1 MVGAEGTRV
10 GVYFGIFPVSN
21 SQELRAFKLSSAF
34 WTVRTTPH
42 YRHTKDSMA
51 YFTSTNMS
59 TLFGTGVL
67 LTNPSA
73 NSAEPRAT
81 GRSCPEK
88 GPGQVLISS

>member
-1 MVGAEGTRV
+1 MVGAEGTRA

-42 YRHTKDSMA
+42 YRHTNDSMA

-59 TLFGTGVL
+59 TLFGTGVF

-73 NSAEPRAT
+73 TQLSHEPPEGHALRKGQ
-81 GRSCPEK
+81 GRF
-88 GPGQVLISS
+88 